1 MAESGASGTAVPPRS
16 NKGDKKKPG
25 PTKRSAGRAGG
36 GSKAAAAPPRGK
48 KRRVLV
54 TGATG
59 NIGRQLCE
67 ALLHDPAVELVW
79 ALSRQEMPYYFRD
92 LDPKRFVFKTCAP
105 TNERRLAELC
115 SSDEF
120 QAARLDTIVHLAAQV
135 GRVSADSEV
144 QEYNIRGTHN
154 LLNLAQEAP
163 GIRKFVLLSSARV
176 YRLPKGHV
184 EVLTEESPLNDDPGA
199 EPVIR
204 EQIEAERL
212 CQEFLRPGSK
222 LKATILRPSF
232 IVGRNVH
239 SFYSYYLE
247 SPFCPRPLGHNPLVN
262 LVHVADVLRALRLAV
277 TKDVQG
283 VFNIVGKDTK
293 SVREY
298 VAYTGRPTFA
308 VPEMALEAIWQGV
321 RRLRFNRHPYPFK
334 SDWLLYNLVVSG
346 AKAKQE
352 LGYEPDRHVKFE
364 ES

>member
-1 MAESGASGTAVPPRS
+1 MTKSGTSGTAVPPRS
-16 NKGDKKKPG
+16 NKNNKKKPASA
-25 PTKRSAGRAGG
+25 KRSPGRAGG
-36 GSKAAAAPPRGK
+36 GAKAAPRAK
-48 KRRVLV
+48 KHRVLV

-59 NIGRQLCE
+59 TIGRQLCE

-92 LDPKRFVFKTCAP
+92 LDPRRFAFKTCAP

-115 SSDEF
+115 SSSEF
-120 QAARLDTIVHLAAQV
+120 QAAGLDTIVHLAAQV
-135 GRVSADSEV
+135 GRVSTGSEV
-144 QEYNIRGTHN
+144 QDYNIRGTHN
-154 LLNLAQEAP
+154 LLNLAREAP

-184 EVLTEESPLNDDPGA
+184 EVITEESPLNDDPGA
-199 EPVIR
+199 EAVIR
-204 EQIEAERL
+204 DQIEAERL
-212 CQEFLRPGSK
+212 CQKFLRPRSK
-222 LKATILRPSF
+222 FEAVILRPSF

-239 SFYSYYLE
+239 SFYSYYLD
-247 SPFCPRPLGHNPLVN
+247 SPVCPRPLGHNPLVN

-277 TKDVQG
+277 AKDVRG
-283 VFNIVGKDTK
+283 VFNIVGKETK
-293 SVREY
+293 TLQEY